1 MTAAGGDMAPRRQ
14 LELAPSYGRRAN
26 FRSECHRPRHIP
38 TIRVTL
44 APCRQLNVYTMAL
57 NWVMLESDG
66 RPVPLPG
73 EAFIN
78 VFMNTAV
85 SVVVGAGAP
94 LRAASGV
101 IYASQQ
107 RVCLSLLVKIF
118 LNLSHYMGNAY
129 LACLC

>member
-1 MTAAGGDMAPRRQ
+1 
-14 LELAPSYGRRAN
+14 
-26 FRSECHRPRHIP
+26 
-38 TIRVTL
+38 
-44 APCRQLNVYTMAL
+44 MAL